1 VRVLQIV
8 LVGAAAGI
16 VCGVFTLM
24 LELAV
29 LMTRISAVQ
38 SNGDGGLG
46 AVSTASWAPVAT
58 LVGFLL
64 GALWQYRRSA

>member
-1 VRVLQIV
+1 VGLLRIL

-29 LMTRISAVQ
+29 LMTRMAAGQGEGSA
-38 SNGDGGLG
+38 GLG
-46 AVSTASWAPVAT
+46 AVSMASWAPVTA

-64 GALWQYRRSA
+64 GALWQYRRSV

>member
-1 VRVLQIV
+1 VRLLQIV

-16 VCGVFTLM
+16 VCGVLTLM
-24 LELAV
+24 VELAV
-29 LMTRISAVQ
+29 LMTRAAAGP
-38 SNGDGGLG
+38 GDGGAGLG
-46 AVSTASWAPVAT
+46 AVSVTSWAPVTT

>member
-1 VRVLQIV
+1 MRVLQIV

-24 LELAV
+24 LELAA
-29 LMTRISAVQ
+29 LMAQVSSAQNGAGGGRGAASIS
-38 SNGDGGLG
+38 
-46 AVSTASWAPVAT
+46 SWAPVAA

-64 GALWQYRRSA
+64 GALWQYRRSS

>member
-16 VCGVFTLM
+16 VCGVLTLM
-24 LELAV
+24 IELAV
-29 LMTRISAVQ
+29 LLMRAAAEQGGGSA
-38 SNGDGGLG
+38 GLG
-46 AVSTASWAPVAT
+46 AVSMGSWAPITT

-64 GALWQYRRSA
+64 GALWQYRRSS

>member
-1 VRVLQIV
+1 MRGLQIV

-24 LELAV
+24 IELAV
-29 LMTRISAVQ
+29 LMTRAAAGQ
-38 SNGDGGLG
+38 GDGGAGLG
-46 AVSTASWAPVAT
+46 AVSVTSWAPVTT

-64 GALWQYRRSA
+64 GALWQYRRSS

>member
-1 VRVLQIV
+1 MRVLQIV

-16 VCGVFTLM
+16 VLGVVTLM

-29 LMTRISAVQ
+29 LMTRVAAGQ
-38 SNGDGGLG
+38 GDAGAGLG
-46 AVSTASWAPVAT
+46 AVSMASWAPVTT

-64 GALWQYRRSA
+64 GALWQYRRSS

>member
-1 VRVLQIV
+1 MRVLQIA
-8 LVGAAAGI
+8 LVGAATGI

-29 LMTRISAVQ
+29 LMTRISSAQ
-38 SNGDGGLG
+38 HDGGGGLG
-46 AVSTASWAPVAT
+46 AVSASSWAPVAAV
-58 LVGFLL
+58 VGFLL

>member
-1 VRVLQIV
+1 VRLLQIV

-29 LMTRISAVQ
+29 LMARVSAVH
-38 SNGDGGLG
+38 NDGAGGLG
-46 AVSTASWAPVAT
+46 AVSTASWAPIVA

-64 GALWQYRRSA
+64 GALWQYRRSS